1 MENSNNTT
9 TSHWQ
14 KSNKVLWKNSNN
26 QKTSIAKNLPQE
38 SKWTANL
45 NAQTGK
51 LIILPKICV
60 TLQIKHY
67 TASDQLTTQKQ
78 GSEKKKN
85 NCQQES
91 FMKKRKK
98 KQAKKAKTKKKSFF
112 KMQVKKW

>member
-60 TLQIKHY
+60 TLQNKHY

-91 FMKKRKK
+91 FMKKNEKKASKKSKNKK
-98 KQAKKAKTKKKSFF
+98 KKFF
-112 KMQVKKW
+112 

>member
-60 TLQIKHY
+60 TLQNKHY
-67 TASDQLTTQKQ
+67 TASDQLTNRNKVQKKRKTTV
-78 GSEKKKN
+78 SRN
-85 NCQQES
+85 HS
-91 FMKKRKK
+91 WKKRKK
-98 KQAKKAKTKKKSFF
+98 KQASKNKNKKVF
-112 KMQVKKW
+112 